1 MKNINLLLK
10 LIYSFVF
17 LAILCSCVA
26 HKELMRFES
35 SDNVLVFTNKHISAV
50 SLESDAVGKKYALI
64 TFSADGQKL
73 VSEFTGNNIN
83 NSMSIFS
90 NNEVL
95 MENIVIRDKLN
106 SKSIPFSFGSD
117 EKANKFVNMVQGEL

>member
-35 SDNVLVFTNKHISAV
+35 ADNVLVFTNKHISAV

-64 TFSADGQKL
+64 TFSTDGQKL

-117 EKANKFVNMVQGEL
+117 KKANKFVNMVQGEL